1 MSCWLIPIS
10 AIAGDRFW
18 PFPDYHY
25 RQRLDG
31 SSSRVATPF
40 KRKMPF
46 AKVRGG
52 GASLSRLKRNAA
64 SSAIH

>member
-18 PFPDYHY
+18 PFPDYRY

-40 KRKMPF
+40 LN
-46 AKVRGG
+46 VRCPLQKLG